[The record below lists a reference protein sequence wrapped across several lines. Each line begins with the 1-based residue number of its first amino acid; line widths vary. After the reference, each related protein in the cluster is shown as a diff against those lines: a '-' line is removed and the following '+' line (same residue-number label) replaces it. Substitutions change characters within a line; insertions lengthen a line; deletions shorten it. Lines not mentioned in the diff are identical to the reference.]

1 MHIILGGTGH
11 IGSALAEALIKKG
24 EQVTIVSRDH
34 KKKQEWEQKGADLA
48 VADVLDVM
56 RLQKIFNTG
65 ERLFLLNPPAAPS
78 TDTVAK
84 EKETLNAI
92 LTALEGSQIK
102 KVVAEST
109 YGAQPGNGLGDLG
122 VLYGME
128 LALTKMNIPA
138 SIIRGAYYMS
148 NWAASLETARGS
160 GTVYTFYP
168 VDFKL
173 PMVAPSDIGG
183 VAARLMLEPVTQT
196 GLHYVEGPQQYSAKD
211 VAAAFSA
218 ALESDVKA
226 VEIPETHWIQ
236 ALEDAGFSE
245 PAAASMAAMTHL
257 TLKEKYEDPDPFRG
271 TTTLTTYISELVKS
285 AK

>member
-11 IGSALAEALIKKG
+11 IGSSLAEALIKKG
-24 EQVTIVSRDH
+24 ELVTIVSRDP
-34 KKKQEWEQKGADLA
+34 KKKQEWEQKGADVA
-48 VADVLDVM
+48 IADVLDVKG
-56 RLQKIFNTG
+56 LQKIFNTG

-92 LTALEGSQIK
+92 LTALDGSQIK

-109 YGAQPGNGLGDLG
+109 YGAQPGDGIGDLS
-122 VLYGME
+122 VLYEME
-128 LALTKMNIPA
+128 QALAEMSIPA

-148 NWAASLETARGS
+148 NWATSLETARET

-173 PMVAPSDIGG
+173 PMVSPRDIGG

-211 VAAAFSA
+211 VADAFSA
-218 ALESDVKA
+218 ALGRDVKA
-226 VEIPETHWIQ
+226 VEIPEANWIQ
-236 ALEDAGFSE
+236 ALKDAGFSE
-245 PAAASMAAMTHL
+245 PAAKSMAAMTHV
-257 TLKEKYEDPDPFRG
+257 TLKEKYEDPDPFRS
-271 TTTLTTYISELVKS
+271 TTTLTTYIRELVES